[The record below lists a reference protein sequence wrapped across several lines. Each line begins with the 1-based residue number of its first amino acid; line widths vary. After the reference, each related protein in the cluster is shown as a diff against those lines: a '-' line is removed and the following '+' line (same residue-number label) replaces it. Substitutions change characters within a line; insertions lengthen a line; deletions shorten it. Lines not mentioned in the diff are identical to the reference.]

1 MVQSLLLQHGDGAQT
16 HVGVSAGMPCCTQHK
31 TIKNANYMY
40 TIYSSASESHKG
52 YRVVSA
58 IVQIIQHCNALTQ
71 QASGTV
77 TQQNAH

>member
-1 MVQSLLLQHGDGAQT
+1 M
-16 HVGVSAGMPCCTQHK
+16 

-40 TIYSSASESHKG
+40 TIYNSASESQKG

-58 IVQIIQHCNALTQ
+58 IVKFIQYCSALMQ

-77 TQQNAH
+77 TQQNAHYIHIQYLCHAKVISGSA